1 MVPPT
6 AEHLAAMPTLINLV
20 ATRCL
25 DGDHAMMFRWYNDHV
40 HLLMGCD
47 ALQEATVLGAT
58 TGAGL
63 RLIEADPSADDA
75 TVAAIRDQAMA
86 FDQVILADFKTT
98 RRPPRHTE
106 AISEATLAQIATYR
120 ALLAELYPGR
130 PVRAL
135 VIYTSGPLVLEASAA
150 QLDAAFARVTDP

>member
-1 MVPPT
+1 MAALFGEDSL
-6 AEHLAAMPTLINLV
+6 AEVEIGGDILARTGVLAVAGRIDRLLV
-20 ATRCL
+20 T
-25 DGDHAMMFRWYNDHV
+25 
-40 HLLMGCD
+40 
-47 ALQEATVLGAT
+47 
-58 TGAGL
+58 
-63 RLIEADPSADDA
+63 P
-75 TVAAIRDQAMA
+75 
-86 FDQVILADFKTT
+86 DQVILADFKTT
-98 RRPPRHTE
+98 RRPPRNAE